1 MNQQAVSHKSLAFIN
16 RRDCFLIACLAD
28 GYTDEQIGEK
38 IGLSETAVQQNLRNL
53 MRKQGVRHSYEL
65 ISWAY
70 LNGFLK

>member
-1 MNQQAVSHKSLAFIN
+1 MNQQTTSYKSIGLIS
-16 RRDCFLIACLAD
+16 RRECSIIACLAE

-38 IGLSETAVQQNLRNL
+38 VGLSKTAVQQNLRDL

-70 LNGFLK
+70 TNGFLK

>member
-1 MNQQAVSHKSLAFIN
+1 MNQQAVSHKSLGFIS
-16 RRDCFLIACLAD
+16 RRECSLIACLAD

-38 IGLSETAVQQNLRNL
+38 IGLSETAVQQNLWNL

-70 LNGFLK
+70 MNGFLK